1 VGGGL
6 IWCSSLKP
14 RQRILQGEPSRD
26 LINVILPRNNYHS
39 RSVFITLPIRC
50 FGKLTLAD
58 IFRTNRQDPNISDTS
73 SYLDLAPLY
82 GSSLNDQIAIRT
94 MSQGLL
100 KPDTFHEKRLLGQ
113 PPGVNVILVL
123 YSRFHNYVAEML
135 LKINENC
142 RFSLAPFDD
151 DDEEEKAAAFA
162 KQDHDLFNT
171 ARL

>member
-1 VGGGL
+1 VSNGL
-6 IWCSSLKP
+6 IWHSPPKP
-14 RQRILQGEPSRD
+14 RERILQGEPSGD
-26 LINVILPRNNYHS
+26 LVNAVLSRYDYHS
-39 RSVFITLPIRC
+39 WSVFFNQVITY
-50 FGKLTLAD
+50 FKGLTVVD
-58 IFRTNRQDPNISDTS
+58 IFRTNRHDTNISDTS

-123 YSRFHNYVAEML
+123 YSRFHNHVADML
-135 LKINENC
+135 LKINENG

-151 DDEEEKAAAFA
+151 DDEKEKVSAIA